1 MNTYCKKCYFAKEIS
16 SNESP
21 CQLNIIDVIKDTREL
36 SIVED
41 FYHIKN
47 YACRYGLSKEIYND
61 KIKEMD
67 IDIESYAVNRVTPK
81 YLLYVIANNNDNSIQ
96 NICNQITKLTIKP
109 EAISIVTQKDYSN
122 SATALTVCHDVLHN
136 SVDWKLHILLD
147 NENEEKTAKNLL
159 STDKRCANC
168 QFIFFIKEDLFNN
181 VIANDSIKHIDFI
194 INKLQPIDM
203 SILCS
208 KSDNSYF
215 NGIFI
220 RMDNF
225 KNSTSLLQKN
235 ISTIILENYTN
246 FVGFYD

>member
-1 MNTYCKKCYFAKEIS
+1 M
-16 SNESP
+16 
-21 CQLNIIDVIKDTREL
+21 
-36 SIVED
+36 
-41 FYHIKN
+41 
-47 YACRYGLSKEIYND
+47 
-61 KIKEMD
+61 
-67 IDIESYAVNRVTPK
+67 
-81 YLLYVIANNNDNSIQ
+81 
-96 NICNQITKLTIKP
+96 
-109 EAISIVTQKDYSN
+109 
-122 SATALTVCHDVLHN
+122 
-136 SVDWKLHILLD
+136 HILLD

-208 KSDNSYF
+208 KSDTSYF